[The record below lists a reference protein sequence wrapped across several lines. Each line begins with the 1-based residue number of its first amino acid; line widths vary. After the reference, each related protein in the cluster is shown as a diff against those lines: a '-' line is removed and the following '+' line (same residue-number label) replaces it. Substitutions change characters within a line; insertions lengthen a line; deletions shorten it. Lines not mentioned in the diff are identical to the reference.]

1 MTEAAPSIHFYGTQ
15 DAERKVG
22 AVGKLL
28 AGMEARLVLEDGV
41 TDAGEGQQGELW
53 VRGPIVMKVTER
65 QSYENGDLQGHLQGY
80 LNNPS
85 ATKECLLENGWLK
98 TGDIATVDDEGYFRI
113 VDRRKE
119 LIKYKAFQ
127 GEFPASTILT

>member
-1 MTEAAPSIHFYGTQ
+1 MLTLIAAYGMTEAAPSIHFYGTQ

-53 VRGPIVMKVTER
+53 VRGPIVMKVIEH
-65 QSYENGDLQGHLQGY
+65 QSFENGD
-80 LNNPS
+80 
-85 ATKECLLENGWLK
+85 
-98 TGDIATVDDEGYFRI
+98 
-113 VDRRKE
+113 
-119 LIKYKAFQ
+119 
-127 GEFPASTILT
+127 